1 VRARTPFVLRFA
13 FAQTE
18 RGTFCHSHIPWP
30 ASRTRVHREEAR
42 HSVSTT
48 PVSQQPALVTPDDAT
63 VMALIEIPRGSRNKY
78 EFDEATGRFYLDR
91 VLYSSVHYPTDYGY
105 IVETLAG
112 DGDPLDVLVLVQE
125 PTFPG
130 CMIEARVLG
139 GLDMSDEK
147 GSDFKV
153 LAVPVGDPRYAHFM
167 RLADIGDHWLREIE
181 TFFATYKLLEPKQTE
196 VLGWHDVEETL
207 AMVASCRERFQA
219 SLAKQ

>member
-1 VRARTPFVLRFA
+1 M
-13 FAQTE
+13 
-18 RGTFCHSHIPWP
+18 
-30 ASRTRVHREEAR
+30 
-42 HSVSTT
+42 STT
-48 PVSQQPALVTPDDAT
+48 PVSQQPALVTSDEAN

-78 EFDEATGRFYLDR
+78 EFDEATGRFFLDR

-167 RLADIGDHWLREIE
+167 RLSDIGDHWLREIE

-207 AMVASCRERFQA
+207 AMVASCRERYQA
-219 SLAKQ
+219 HQAGQAG

>member
-1 VRARTPFVLRFA
+1 
-13 FAQTE
+13 
-18 RGTFCHSHIPWP
+18 
-30 ASRTRVHREEAR
+30 
-42 HSVSTT
+42 VSTT
-48 PVSQQPALVTPDDAT
+48 PDPQPAVLDSPDDAT

-130 CMIEARVLG
+130 CMIKARVLG

-153 LAVPVGDPRYAHFM
+153 LAAPVGDPRYAHYL

-207 AMVASCRERFQA
+207 AMVASCRERYQA
-219 SLAKQ
+219 NLAGR

>member
-1 VRARTPFVLRFA
+1 M
-13 FAQTE
+13 
-18 RGTFCHSHIPWP
+18 
-30 ASRTRVHREEAR
+30 
-42 HSVSTT
+42 STT
-48 PVSQQPALVTPDDAT
+48 AVSQQPAQDSPNDAT

-139 GLDMSDEK
+139 GLDMYDEK
-147 GSDFKV
+147 GADFKV
-153 LAVPVGDPRYAHFM
+153 LAAPVGDPRYAHYL

-207 AMVASCRERFQA
+207 AMVASCRERYQEN
-219 SLAKQ
+219 LAGK